1 MIQYRISC
9 SKCAKS
15 LRHGSTAPANVDG
28 CTTARIMRMSCKE
41 LGCRFEV
48 VGKDV
53 EFNDTDLLRLDLR
66 EDRRIA

>member
-9 SKCAKS
+9 QKCDKS

-41 LGCRFEV
+41 LGCRFQSIAV
-48 VGKDV
+48 DV
-53 EFNDTDLLRLDLR
+53 ELNETDKLRLDLR